1 MSSPKETSKPA
12 RPATFLAFL
21 ITCLAHAIMIFAV
34 AWVMRE
40 RVGAIEW
47 EIEWVDA
54 AILGLVAV
62 SWRVW
67 LRPRT

>member
-1 MSSPKETSKPA
+1 
-12 RPATFLAFL
+12 
-21 ITCLAHAIMIFAV
+21 MIFAA

-47 EIEWVDA
+47 EIEWPDA